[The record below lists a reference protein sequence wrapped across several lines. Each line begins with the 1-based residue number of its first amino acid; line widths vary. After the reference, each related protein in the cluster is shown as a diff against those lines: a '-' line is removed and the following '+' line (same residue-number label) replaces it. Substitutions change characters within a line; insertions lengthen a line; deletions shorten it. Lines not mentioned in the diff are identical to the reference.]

1 MRAKLLNERPERT
14 YALVF
19 ETGDAFMKTLQGFA
33 REKQLAGSH
42 FTAIGAFREAM
53 LGYFDWE
60 KKDYQRIPV
69 REQVE
74 VLSLVGDVGLRQ
86 RVLRIRPGFDAATL
100 QRLLAVL

>member
-60 KKDYQRIPV
+60 KKDYQRRGHRQHRAPSWHTARC
-69 REQVE
+69 RENE
-74 VLSLVGDVGLRQ
+74 RGREHPL
-86 RVLRIRPGFDAATL
+86 
-100 QRLLAVL
+100 